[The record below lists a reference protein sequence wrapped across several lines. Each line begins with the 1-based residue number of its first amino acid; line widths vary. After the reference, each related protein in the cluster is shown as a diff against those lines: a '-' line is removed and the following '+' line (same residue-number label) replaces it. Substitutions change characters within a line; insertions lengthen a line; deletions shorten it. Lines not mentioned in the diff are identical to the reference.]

1 MASKADPKRPRS
13 RVAGFFL
20 RGIAALLPIA
30 LTAFV
35 FIAIF
40 RFAHEY
46 VTQPINR
53 TIYWA
58 LESNA
63 AGWQVLDWLGVEPL
77 DAELIDKAGLPPALH
92 DLADRHGLASPEFQR
107 GLADARARHAGF
119 WRDVGAL
126 HVDRMRL
133 RARVEDLVHPVIGVV
148 LSLALVLWAGWMVT
162 SFLGRYLIARAERA
176 LLSMPGVRAVYPYS
190 KQLVEF
196 FFQEDKRK
204 GLEFQSVVA
213 VRYPSPH
220 VWSYGFLTNR
230 APLSLC
236 AATGEELVSVFV
248 PSTPLP
254 MSGFTINV
262 SERELVVLP
271 LSVDDALKM
280 IVTGGVI
287 LPAHEN
293 PPRALPAGAA
303 AGTGVVASRT
313 PSSGAT
319 RPE

>member
-1 MASKADPKRPRS
+1 MATNADQDHPRGRIAS
-13 RVAGFFL
+13 FFL
-20 RGIAALLPIA
+20 RGIAVLLPVA

-35 FIAIF
+35 FITIF
-40 RFAHEY
+40 RFANDY
-46 VTQPINR
+46 VTRPINR
-53 TIYWA
+53 TIYWS

-63 AGWQVLDWLGVEPL
+63 VGWQMLSWLGVDPL
-77 DAELIDKAGLPPALH
+77 QTDLVDKADLPPALH
-92 DLADRHGLASPEFQR
+92 DLADRSGMSSPELQQA
-107 GLADARARHAGF
+107 LADARARHAGF
-119 WRDVGAL
+119 WRDL
-126 HVDRMRL
+126 DELYVDRARL
-133 RARVEDLVHPVIGVV
+133 RARVEGLVHPVIGVV
-148 LSLALVLWAGWMVT
+148 LSIALVLWAGWMVT
-162 SFLGRYLIARAERA
+162 SFLGRYLIARIERA

-196 FFQEDKRK
+196 FFQEEKRK

-220 VWSYGFLTNR
+220 IWSYGFLTNR
-230 APLSLC
+230 APRSLS
-236 AATGEELVSVFV
+236 AAAGEELVSVFV

-287 LPAHEN
+287 LPAHERST
-293 PPRALPAGAA
+293 RALPAGAA
-303 AGTGVVASRT
+303 AAAPAART
-313 PSSGAT
+313 EPHA
-319 RPE
+319 

>member
-1 MASKADPKRPRS
+1 MDPNADSARPRS

-20 RGIAALLPIA
+20 RGIAVLLPVA

-35 FIAIF
+35 FITIF
-40 RFAHEY
+40 RFANDY
-46 VTQPINR
+46 VTRPINR
-53 TIYWA
+53 TIYWT

-63 AGWQVLDWLGVEPL
+63 AGWQLLSWLGVDPL
-77 DAELIDKAGLPPALH
+77 QPELVVKSELPPALH
-92 DLADRHGLASPEFQR
+92 DLADRHGLASAQFQDA
-107 GLADARARHAGF
+107 LADSRARRVGF
-119 WRDVGAL
+119 WRDLDAL
-126 HVDRMRL
+126 YVDRARL
-133 RARVEDLVHPVIGVV
+133 RARVEDLVHPLIGVV
-148 LSLALVLWAGWMVT
+148 LSLALVMWAGWLVT
-162 SFLGRYLIARAERA
+162 SLLGRLLIARIERA

-230 APLSLC
+230 SPRSLC

-262 SERELVVLP
+262 AERELVVLP

-287 LPAHEN
+287 LPPHESS
-293 PPRALPAGAA
+293 PRTLPGGASPQPDVA
-303 AGTGVVASRT
+303 ARRT
-313 PSSGAT
+313 APSNA
-319 RPE
+319 PKQA